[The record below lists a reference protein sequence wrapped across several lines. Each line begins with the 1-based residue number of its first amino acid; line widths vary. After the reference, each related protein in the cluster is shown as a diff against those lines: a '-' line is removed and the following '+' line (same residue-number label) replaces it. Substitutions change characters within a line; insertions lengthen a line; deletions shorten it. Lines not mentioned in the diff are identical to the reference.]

1 MIHNYK
7 HTKKLK
13 DRNWTG
19 KY

>member
-7 HTKKLK
+7 HTKKLR

-19 KY
+19 KH